1 MSVNKV
7 FSFVALAFVFL
18 IFSTAVPVGTVA
30 DSTESHDDKLFL
42 QQAANTVSWMIILG
56 ELAQKQS
63 ASSDIGKYG
72 VQMADD
78 YRKHLDALNLLA
90 RQKGLSLAPDDNAAR
105 RNTIQSFSQKY
116 GAEFDRDYISLMED
130 GNNFLVIRYRQEAQ
144 KGLDVEIR
152 AFASEKIKILEGYV
166 ALAHKI
172 LMDLPKPVLK

>member
-1 MSVNKV
+1 
-7 FSFVALAFVFL
+7 
-18 IFSTAVPVGTVA
+18 
-30 DSTESHDDKLFL
+30 L

-56 ELAQKQS
+56 ELAQKQA

-72 VQMADD
+72 VQMVDD

-90 RQKGLSLAPDDNAAR
+90 RQKGLSLAPDNNATR
-105 RNTIQSFSQKY
+105 LNTTQSFSQKF

-130 GNNFLVIRYRQEAQ
+130 ENNFLVIRYRQEAQ
-144 KGLDVEIR
+144 KGLDAEIR

-166 ALAHKI
+166 AWAHKI

>member
-1 MSVNKV
+1 MSVSKV
-7 FSFVALAFVFL
+7 FSFVALVFVFL

-30 DSTESHDDKLFL
+30 DTSESHDDKLFL
-42 QQAANTVSWMIILG
+42 QQAANSVSWMIILG
-56 ELAQKQS
+56 ELARKQT

-72 VQMADD
+72 VQVADD

-90 RQKGLSLAPDDNAAR
+90 RQKGLSLAPDNNATR
-105 RNTIQSFSQKY
+105 LNTTQSFSQKF

-130 GNNFLVIRYRQEAQ
+130 ENNFLVIRYRQEAQ

-166 ALAHKI
+166 AWAHKI

>member
-7 FSFVALAFVFL
+7 FSFVALAFFFL

-30 DSTESHDDKLFL
+30 DTTESHDDKLFL
-42 QQAANTVSWMIILG
+42 QQAANSVSWMITLG
-56 ELAQKQS
+56 ELARKQA

-90 RQKGLSLAPDDNAAR
+90 RQKGLSLAPDNNATR
-105 RNTIQSFSQKY
+105 LNTTQSFSQKF

-130 GNNFLVIRYRQEAQ
+130 ENNFLVIRYRQEAQ
-144 KGLDVEIR
+144 KGLDAEIR

-166 ALAHKI
+166 AWAHKI
-172 LMDLPKPVLK
+172 LLDLPKPVLK

>member
-7 FSFVALAFVFL
+7 FSFVALAFFFL
-18 IFSTAVPVGTVA
+18 MFSTAVPVGTVA
-30 DSTESHDDKLFL
+30 DTTENNDDNLFL

-56 ELAQKQS
+56 ELAQKQA

-72 VQMADD
+72 VQMVDD

-90 RQKGLSLAPDDNAAR
+90 RQKGLSLAPDNNATR
-105 RNTIQSFSQKY
+105 LNTTQSFSQKF

-130 GNNFLVIRYRQEAQ
+130 ENNFLVIRYRQEAQ
-144 KGLDVEIR
+144 KGLDAEIR

-166 ALAHKI
+166 AWAHKI